1 MGFTRICHE
10 GIHTQCQ
17 MLCSCSKQSL
27 RIFMYLFR
35 SIAICLHVHLSVEY
49 YTCIFNITQVA
60 YMYRVTLE
68 KPIFMFQS
76 SEADL

>member
-27 RIFMYLFR
+27 RIIYVPFPFYCDMFAC
-35 SIAICLHVHLSVEY
+35 IFVVEC

-60 YMYRVTLE
+60 YMYCVTLE